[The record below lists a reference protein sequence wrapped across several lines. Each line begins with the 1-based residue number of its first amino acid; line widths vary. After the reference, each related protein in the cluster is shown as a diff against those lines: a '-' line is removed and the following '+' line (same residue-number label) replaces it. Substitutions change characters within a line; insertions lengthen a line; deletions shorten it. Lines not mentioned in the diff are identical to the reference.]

1 MTRFAS
7 DRPSLKAAQRVRVF
21 DAAKGVCHLCSRKI
35 QVGEPWHVEHV
46 KARAFGGADRP
57 ENYAPAHVDCHKVK
71 TRAETVARSKADRI
85 RAKHLGA
92 KSPSRHTL
100 PCGRQS
106 AFRKKINGTVERREP
121 SC

>member
-35 QVGEPWHVEHV
+35 QLGEPWHVEHV
-46 KARAFGGADRP
+46 KARAFGGADST
-57 ENYAPAHVDCHKVK
+57 ENYAPAHVDCHKIK
-71 TRAETVARSKADRI
+71 TRAETLARSKSDRI

-92 KSPSRHTL
+92 KSPSRHPL
-100 PCGRQS
+100 PCGRGS
-106 AFRKKINGTVERREP
+106 PWKMKMNREVVRREP
-121 SC
+121 